1 MVHGRRSV
9 RVGSRKILY
18 AIALLPDIKQDA
30 DEGEKKNDE
39 NCRGIIGRPHDLDGN
54 FRPLLHPT
62 SYHFSREAEPGTAPQ
77 KEKDLVS
84 PN

>member
-54 FRPLLHPT
+54 FRPLLHPPG
-62 SYHFSREAEPGTAPQ
+62 YHFRRETEPG
-77 KEKDLVS
+77 KRLEMNDELGS
-84 PN
+84 I